1 MVFFRYANPGVL
13 DRNLE
18 KVVINADL
26 DMDLSILSELES
38 IALQAQ

>member
-1 MVFFRYANPGVL
+1 MVFFRYANSSVL

-38 IALQAQ
+38 IALQA